1 MRLTFF
7 GSALESTDRNG
18 AASYY
23 RGLLAAL
30 ADLGHD
36 IVFCQPADADREAHR
51 DLSQD
56 PPYARVMVY
65 GTEDERDTLVRTA
78 LEESD
83 WVIKCSGVGAWD
95 TELEWAISRLKGR
108 ARTAYWDVQAPVTL
122 ARLAADPRDPLRDAL
137 PRFDRVLTYGA
148 GPRVADGY
156 TRVGAQ
162 ACVPIYNGLDPRV
175 HHVPEPLP
183 ETRWD
188 LLFMGNRHP
197 DREERVAEF
206 FFRAASSVPEARFAL
221 GGGGWEDVSM
231 PDNVEYLGHVPPA
244 EHNRV
249 NRTARLVL
257 NVHRQSRVETGWS
270 PATRMFE
277 AAGAAACQITDPW
290 RGLNEFF
297 ARGKEILVAES
308 GVEVARL
315 VRDTGAERAAAIGRA
330 AARRALAEHTYDRRA
345 AQVAGLL
352 GQEAPEARPMEVV

>member
-7 GSALESTDRNG
+7 GSSLVSTYRNG

-36 IVFCQPADADREAHR
+36 IVFCEPADAEREAHR
-51 DLSQD
+51 DLTQD
-56 PPYARVMVY
+56 PPYARVTVY
-65 GTEDERDTLVRTA
+65 GSEAERDTLVRTA

-83 WVIKCSGVGAWD
+83 WVLKCSRVGTWD
-95 TELEWAISRLKGR
+95 AELEWAISRLKGR
-108 ARTAYWDVQAPVTL
+108 ARTAYWDMEAPATL

-137 PRFDRVLTYGA
+137 PRFDRVFTYGG
-148 GPRVADGY
+148 GPRVVDGY
-156 TRVGAQ
+156 TSVGAR
-162 ACVPIYNGLDPRV
+162 ACTPIYNGLDPRV

-183 ETRWD
+183 EVRWD
-188 LLFMGNRHP
+188 VLFMGNRHP

-206 FFRAASSVPEARFAL
+206 FFGAAGKAPEARFAL
-221 GGGGWEDVSM
+221 AGAGWEGVSM
-231 PDNVEYLGHVPPA
+231 ADNVEYLGHVPPA

-257 NVHRQSRVETGWS
+257 NVHRQSMVESGWS

-308 GVEVARL
+308 GAEVARL
-315 VRDTGAERAAAIGRA
+315 MRDIGAERAASIGWA
-330 AARRALAEHTYDRRA
+330 AARRALTEHTYDRRA
-345 AQVAGLL
+345 AQVAALL
-352 GQEAPEARPMEVV
+352 GQEAREARPLEVV